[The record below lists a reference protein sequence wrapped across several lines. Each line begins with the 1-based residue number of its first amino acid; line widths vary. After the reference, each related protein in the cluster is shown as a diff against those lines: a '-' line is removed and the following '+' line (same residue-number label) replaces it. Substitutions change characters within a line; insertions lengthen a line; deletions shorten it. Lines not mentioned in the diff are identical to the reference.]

1 MTYERFP
8 IETDPDALA
17 TDAYELLSEKTGGV
31 WQPADG
37 NLDTWLI
44 EATARMA
51 AEVRD
56 VAADV
61 PDSIFRTFGET
72 LVGLAPIDPTQAQA
86 VLALTMRDRAAY
98 VIPAGATFGVD
109 DLSGA
114 PHAFALQEAVT
125 VTDDTAGS
133 GARIV
138 QVVAL
143 AIEAGAAASG
153 IAPRPGNAYL
163 LDALSYVI
171 DVELAETTSGGSD
184 GESDDA
190 YMDRLAAALQ
200 LLAPRPILP
209 NDFALMALQVPG
221 VGYAAAVNLYS
232 PGPPPATNVER
243 CVTLVL
249 ADPTGEPVSAGVKS
263 QVDAVLEAAREVNF
277 LVYEVD
283 AQYVTVDVVYTVAAR
298 VEYLPA
304 SVVEACDAA
313 LTDYLSPASFAQAES
328 GETAGLWI
336 PTAAVRYLD
345 VGLVLQAVDG
355 VDHVVSFTL
364 NGASSDVALPAPAS
378 LPRPGTMTGTAT

>member
-8 IETDPDALA
+8 IETDPDVLA
-17 TDAYELLSEKTGGV
+17 SDAYALLGEKTGGV
-31 WQPADG
+31 WQPSDG
-37 NLDTWLI
+37 NLDTWLL

-61 PDSIFRTFGET
+61 PDAIFRTFGEE
-72 LVGLAPIDPTQAQA
+72 LVGIPPNDPTQAQA

-98 VIPAGATFGVD
+98 VIPAGSTFAVD
-109 DLSGA
+109 DLVGA
-114 PHAFALQEAVT
+114 SHAFALQEAVT

-133 GARIV
+133 GERVV

-143 AIEAGAAASG
+143 ALEAGAGSSG

-163 LDALSYVI
+163 LDALAYVSSVAL
-171 DVELAETTSGGSD
+171 VEATSGGVD

-190 YMDRLAAALQ
+190 YMDRLASALQ

-209 NDFALMALQVPG
+209 NDFALMALGVAG

-232 PGPPPATNVER
+232 PGPPVVTNAPR
-243 CVTLVL
+243 CVTVVL
-249 ADPTGEPVSAGVKS
+249 ADPNGLPVSAGVKS
-263 QVDAVLEAAREVNF
+263 SADALLQGQREVNF

-283 AQYVTVDVVYTVAAR
+283 PGYVVVNVTYTVAAR
-298 VEYLPA
+298 PGYLLA
-304 SVVEACDAA
+304 SVVADCNAA
-313 LTDYLSPASFAQAES
+313 LTAYLSPGHFAQAQA
-328 GETAGLWI
+328 GEASGLWI

-345 VGLVLQAVDG
+345 VGLVLQAVEG
-355 VDHVVSFTL
+355 VDHVVSVSL
-364 NGASSDVALPAPAS
+364 NGTSADVALPAPAS
-378 LPRPGTMTGTAT
+378 LPTAGTMTGTAT

>member
-17 TDAYELLSEKTGGV
+17 TDSYELLSEKTGGV

-72 LVGLAPIDPTQAQA
+72 LVGLAPFDPTQAQA
-86 VLALTMRDRAAY
+86 VLELELRDHSAY

-109 DLSGA
+109 DLTGQA
-114 PHAFALQEAVT
+114 HAFALQEAVT
-125 VTDDTAGS
+125 IDEDTAGT
-133 GARIV
+133 GTRLA

-163 LDALSYVI
+163 LDALSYVTG
-171 DVELAETTSGGSD
+171 VQLAETTSGGTD

-190 YMDRLAAALQ
+190 YMDRLASALQ

-209 NDFALMALQVPG
+209 NDFAQMALGVPG
-221 VGYAAAVNLYS
+221 VGYAAAVNLYD

-249 ADPTGEPVSAGVKS
+249 ADPAGQPVSAGVKS
-263 QVDAVLEAAREVNF
+263 QVDALLQSQREVNF
-277 LVYEVD
+277 LVFEAD
-283 AQYVTVDVVYTVAAR
+283 PGYVTISVVYQVAAR
-298 VEYLPA
+298 AEYLGA
-304 SVVEACDAA
+304 SVVDACNAA
-313 LTDYLSPASFAQAES
+313 LADYLDPGHYAQAQA

-336 PTAAVRYLD
+336 PSSAVRYLD
-345 VGLVLQAVDG
+345 VGLVLQGVEG
-355 VDHVVSFTL
+355 VDHVVSLTL
-364 NGASSDVALPAPAS
+364 NGATADVALPAPAS
-378 LPRPGTMTGTAT
+378 LPLPGTFTGSAS